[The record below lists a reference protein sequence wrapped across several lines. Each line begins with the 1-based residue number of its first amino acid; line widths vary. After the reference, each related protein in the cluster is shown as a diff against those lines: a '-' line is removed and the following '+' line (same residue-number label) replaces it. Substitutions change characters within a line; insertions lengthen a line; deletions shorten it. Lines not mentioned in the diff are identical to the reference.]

1 MATKTG
7 VVQVSGRGSNV
18 DFTIDDSA
26 PFSQVAKGL
35 RDYLVENRGLW
46 SKGTIGVN
54 AGRWILSQDQL
65 GQIKQIIETESGLTV
80 GRFWCP
86 PNRLEA
92 AIADPLVGA
101 ETPPKD
107 ETDASKSSDD
117 PAVPGI
123 DSAPGPVLVQNATQA
138 KAASAVPSTVP
149 SIEAFLEKH
158 SQDSATEFSRAKSSK
173 PGSSGKGL
181 TTEALF
187 VKTTFRSGESIR
199 YHGDVIVLADVN
211 PGAEIIAE
219 GDIVVFGSLR
229 GSAHAGSAGDTRAT
243 IIALELDSPR
253 IQIGPYTGLAPT
265 ETSNLIT
272 SSKTNSKTNSKTMR
286 AGPKIAY
293 TKRRSIY
300 VSPYAGRF
308 ARYSRGILYEG

>member
-1 MATKTG
+1 MAARTG

-26 PFSQVAKGL
+26 PFSQITKGL
-35 RDYLVENRGLW
+35 RDYLVENRELW

-54 AGRWILSQDQL
+54 AGRWMLSQDQL
-65 GQIKQIIETESGLTV
+65 GLIKHIIETESGLTV

-86 PNRLEA
+86 PSRLEA
-92 AIADPLVGA
+92 PGVESSTSDPNT
-101 ETPPKD
+101 EP
-107 ETDASKSSDD
+107 
-117 PAVPGI
+117 
-123 DSAPGPVLVQNATQA
+123 
-138 KAASAVPSTVP
+138 PSTESIMAIGNVGDVGDDGASYQVLGDDSGNDSRPDSGQSMDTSAEKEPEPPPSVFPKLKVP
-149 SIEAFLEKH
+149 KTRS
-158 SQDSATEFSRAKSSK
+158 SR
-173 PGSSGKGL
+173 KGL
-181 TTEALF
+181 PTEALF
-187 VKTTFRSGESIR
+187 VKTTFRSGESIT

-229 GSAHAGSAGDTRAT
+229 GMAHAGSAGDTRAT

-265 ETSNLIT
+265 VRSGSKSGSKAGSN
-272 SSKTNSKTNSKTMR
+272 SMR

-293 TKRRSIY
+293 TRRRSIY

-308 ARYSRGILYEG
+308 AKYSRGILYDG